1 MERQEAEKGLTATK
15 ALVAE
20 VNVTVDGG
28 AGAEVFVDGNP
39 EGTAP
44 LPGPVYLEP
53 GNHNIEARRA
63 GQTASQAVTA
73 TAGQSTA
80 VSLSFTGGGEGSGV
94 VGGPVGP
101 GPGGPGPGP
110 GPGGPGGDTGAGFQV
125 DSSQPRQPFFQWAA
139 ETPVAWV
146 GGGLAV
152 LGLAGGI
159 GFALAS
165 NQSYDNAD
173 SIANQIRREAD
184 LRGVPG
190 PCGPPPDPFFAD
202 ACAKYDDN
210 VETGDSQKT
219 LSVVSF
225 VVAGVAAAG
234 TVVYYFVDTGSGRK
248 ESVEDKNAPRRRVGV
263 MPITGPDYSGLNLV
277 GQF

>member
-1 MERQEAEKGLTATK
+1 
-15 ALVAE
+15 
-20 VNVTVDGG
+20 
-28 AGAEVFVDGNP
+28 
-39 EGTAP
+39 
-44 LPGPVYLEP
+44 
-53 GNHNIEARRA
+53 
-63 GQTASQAVTA
+63 
-73 TAGQSTA
+73 
-80 VSLSFTGGGEGSGV
+80 
-94 VGGPVGP
+94 
-101 GPGGPGPGP
+101 
-110 GPGGPGGDTGAGFQV
+110 
-125 DSSQPRQPFFQWAA
+125 
-139 ETPVAWV
+139 V
-146 GGGLAV
+146 GGGRARR
-152 LGLAGGI
+152 GRAGGL
-159 GFALAS
+159 GVARAS
-165 NQSYDNAD
+165 NHSDHNPPPNPHHIPRA
-173 SIANQIRREAD
+173 AD